1 MFLLGC
7 RDDHGGDVGVADHL
21 VVVAGMDVG
30 AGLLRQG
37 ARASRIA
44 IRNREKADGRVF
56 RGEPSAQ
63 RPDAP
68 GADHRD
74 ADIGLL
80 HCDAPLGP
88 AVSSPRARGSVN
100 HHTNFRTSS
109 FRSPQMR
116 A

>member
-1 MFLLGC
+1 
-7 RDDHGGDVGVADHL
+7 
-21 VVVAGMDVG
+21 MDVG

-37 ARASRIA
+37 ARAGGVA
-44 IRNREKADGRVF
+44 IRNREKANGRVF
-56 RGEPSAQ
+56 RGEPRAQ

-80 HCDAPLGP
+80 HLMI
-88 AVSSPRARGSVN
+88 SMVN